1 MELRQIFNVFV
12 TGKLKIFLISPR
24 KCLVKIKISSR
35 KLKIVLDSNYSYDIQ
50 FNFFVFKGENR
61 KF

>member
-12 TGKLKIFLISPR
+12 TG
-24 KCLVKIKISSR
+24 